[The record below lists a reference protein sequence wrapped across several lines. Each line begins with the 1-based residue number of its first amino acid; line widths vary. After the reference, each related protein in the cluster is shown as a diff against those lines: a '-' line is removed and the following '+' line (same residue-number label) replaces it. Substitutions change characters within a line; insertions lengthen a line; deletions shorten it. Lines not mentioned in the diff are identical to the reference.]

1 MLRPGLRWQIV
12 CALTVVMAAASFLI
26 GVVVLKIT
34 TQSIIDQ
41 EVNAATTLISVL
53 QHSIDSICYGSDQA
67 FLSKDTNWRM
77 QRLVRLCSL
86 EEKVGS
92 VLVTD
97 RNGLVLASSELAQ
110 VGTTFRDD
118 DLLQA
123 LHAPASACHSPQRP
137 QVLIHRAGSELLLSA
152 PFCVK
157 DQVVG
162 AIRMSL
168 PLAGVHEAISRS
180 FRLIVSYIIFTSLV
194 IIVFGWFLF
203 SRFILKPIRKLVTAT
218 ESIAQGEYRLSLA
231 EENRNEI
238 GQLTFAFRRMADRID
253 EHQKKLEQQ
262 IRALEA
268 LNRELQ
274 QSQREVLA
282 SEKLAMV
289 GKLAAGIAHEIGN
302 PLSAILGYI
311 SLLQKQGTSS
321 SEAHDYLLRV
331 EKELNRINNTIRG
344 LLDFSRVQ
352 KVEITTIAVKELIE
366 DSLALVAHQKRFEHI
381 TVTFHAEED
390 LWPVKVDAQQFTQ
403 VILNLL
409 LNAGEAIRG
418 KGEVMV
424 AADRA
429 VLRSTTLTCFAPRS
443 REVWSPQVPDFG
455 FWAKEV
461 VLEQPAPDTETPVVR
476 IVVADNGEGI
486 NADNLPRIFDPFFT
500 TRQPG
505 TGTGLGLA
513 VCARIVESCR
523 GTLLVRSRPGEGTAF
538 LILLPAEGKSHG

>member
-1 MLRPGLRWQIV
+1 MLRPGLRWEIV
-12 CALTVVMAAASFLI
+12 FALTVVMVAASFLI
-26 GVVVLKIT
+26 GAVVLNVTK
-34 TQSIIDQ
+34 QSIIDQ
-41 EVNAATTLISVL
+41 QVKGAGTLISVL
-53 QHSIDSICYGSDQA
+53 QHSIDSICYGSDQV
-67 FLSKDTNWRM
+67 FLGKETNWQL

-86 EEKVGS
+86 EEEVGT

-97 RNGLVLASSELAQ
+97 RNGLVLASSEPEQ
-110 VGTTFRDD
+110 VGTTVRDK
-118 DLLQA
+118 DLLQVM
-123 LHAPASACHSPQRP
+123 HSPALACRNPQTP
-137 QVLIHRAGSELLLSA
+137 QVLLHRAGGELLLSA
-152 PFCVK
+152 PFCLK

-168 PLAGVHEAISRS
+168 SLAQVQRAINRS

-194 IIVFGWFLF
+194 IILFGWFLF
-203 SRFILKPIRKLVTAT
+203 SRFILKPIRKLVAAT

-238 GQLTFAFRRMADRID
+238 GQLAFAFRRMADRID

-262 IRALEA
+262 IQALET

-311 SLLQKQGTSS
+311 SLLQKQGAYSGET
-321 SEAHDYLLRV
+321 HDYLLRM

-344 LLDFSRVQ
+344 LLDFSRLQ
-352 KVEITTIAVKELIE
+352 KVEIATIAVKELLE
-366 DSLALVAHQKRFEHI
+366 DSLGLVTHQKQFDDI
-381 TVTFHAEED
+381 IVVFHAEED
-390 LWPVKVDAQQFTQ
+390 LWPAKADAQQLTQ

-424 AADRA
+424 AADRVISRA
-429 VLRSTTLTCFAPRS
+429 NALRPFAPRL
-443 REVWSPQVPDFG
+443 REAWSPRVPDFG
-455 FWAKEV
+455 LWAEEV
-461 VLEQPAPDTETPVVR
+461 VLEHPAVEANMPLVR

-486 NADNLPRIFDPFFT
+486 SAENLPKVFDPFFT

-505 TGTGLGLA
+505 KGTGLGLA
-513 VCARIVESCR
+513 VCARIIESC
-523 GTLLVRSRPGEGTAF
+523 GGALLVRSRAGEGSAF
-538 LILLPAEGKSHG
+538 LILLPAEG